1 MLGIMKKQPPQ
12 TPLRNRAEIVSD
24 MNSIKCVASGKI
36 TEKRRT
42 LKNGETVAYHQ
53 LQQWVD
59 GKNVTTHIPK
69 DRLPAFTDAV
79 AGHERLNNLVGELST
94 VDTKAVVEGVDL
106 KKKRL
111 K

>member
-1 MLGIMKKQPPQ
+1 MKKQ
-12 TPLRNRAEIVSD
+12 TPLTSLRNRAEIVSE
-24 MNSIKCVASGKI
+24 MNGIKSVVSGKI

-53 LQQWVD
+53 LQQWVE
-59 GKNVTTHIPK
+59 GRNVTTHIPK
-69 DRLPAFTDAV
+69 ERLTAFTEAV
-79 AGHERLNNLVGELST
+79 TGHAKLNDLVEELSR
-94 VDTKAVVEGVDL
+94 VDTKSIVEGADL

>member
-1 MLGIMKKQPPQ
+1 MKKQTSQ
-12 TPLRNRAEIVSD
+12 SPLRNRAEIVSD
-24 MNSIKCVASGKI
+24 INSVKCVVAGKI

-53 LQQWVD
+53 LQQWVE

-69 DRLPAFTDAV
+69 ERLTAFMEAV

-94 VDTKAVVEGVDL
+94 VDTKAVVEGADF

>member
-1 MLGIMKKQPPQ
+1 MKKQ
-12 TPLRNRAEIVSD
+12 TPRTLLRNRAEIVSE
-24 MNSIKCVASGKI
+24 MNSIQCVASGRI

-69 DRLPAFTDAV
+69 DRLAAFTEAV
-79 AGHERLNNLVGELST
+79 AGYERLTNLVGELST
-94 VDTKAVVEGVDL
+94 VDTKAVVEGVDI